1 MSQVQIYVL
10 YLSLRTKINNFLRLQ
25 NEVGLQNST
34 FKPKINLIKACK
46 VFLVKLRCLT
56 VVQHQLFVWSKL
68 FQTD

>member
-1 MSQVQIYVL
+1 MPQVQIYVL
-10 YLSLRTKINNFLRLQ
+10 YLSLRTKISNFLRLQ

-34 FKPKINLIKACK
+34 FKPKIDLIKTCK

-56 VVQHQLFVWSKL
+56 VVQNQLFVLSKL

>member
-46 VFLVKLRCLT
+46 VFLVKLQSFNTSYLFEVSYFKLT
-56 VVQHQLFVWSKL
+56 R
-68 FQTD
+68 